1 MKSISFTLGAGFLAL
16 ALSSYG
22 AGPSP
27 ADVGDADSFGHN
39 AQYMGAVSGFVILA
53 NDCTGLDLPPDQ
65 RCFVLGLPGSLT
77 TFTAND
83 LCRIKLP
90 KKATRTLI
98 YPVLTFFE
106 NYQLQNTT
114 GFTVPNALFDY
125 SVTLSIES
133 SVLLDPSIID
143 PVTGLPANGTLVF
156 VFSPNRVVEDRTMVD
171 GERSRKRLTFTRAG
185 NAGIS
190 KANLIAGGLTPAQA
204 DDLFK
209 SAITVHFNMTGR
221 ARYVT
226 DSTITGNMRLFGD

>member
-1 MKSISFTLGAGFLAL
+1 MKSISFSVCAGLLAL

-27 ADVGDADSFGHN
+27 ADVGDADSFGHS
-39 AQYMGAVSGFVILA
+39 ALYMGAASGFVALQD
-53 NDCTGLDLPPDQ
+53 DCTGLDNPPDS
-65 RCFVLGLPGSLT
+65 RCFVLGAPGSLT

-83 LCRIKLP
+83 ICRIKLP
-90 KKATRTLI
+90 KKATKTLI

-106 NYQLQNTT
+106 NYQLRNST

-133 SVLLDPSIID
+133 SVLLDPSVID
-143 PVTGLPANGTLVF
+143 PNTGLPANGALVF
-156 VFSPNRVVEDRTMVD
+156 VFGPNRVVEDRTMVD
-171 GERSRKRLTFTRAG
+171 GERTRKRLTFTRAG

-190 KANLIAGGLTPAQA
+190 KANLIAAGLSAA
-204 DDLFK
+204 VVDNLFN
-209 SAITVHFNMTGR
+209 SAITVRFNMTGR

-226 DSTITGNMRLFGD
+226 DASITGNMRLFGD